1 VKEALPPTKKKKQS
15 KNNRHFHLADELQR
29 ITGMDLTC
37 IDGVYV
43 MVMQTVINEVGLDT
57 SPGKPRR
64 TSLPGWD
71 SVSGDKVLARGT
83 RHVLNRAANALRLGA
98 STLLKSQTYLGA
110 QYRRLRRRLGAPKA
124 ITAMAHRLAQLVY
137 RMLKY
142 G

>member
-15 KNNRHFHLADELQR
+15 KNNRHLHLAADELQR

-43 MVMQTVINEVGLDT
+43 MVMQKVINEVGLDT

-71 SVSGDKVLARGT
+71 SVPTIGSVGTKCSLAGPVT
-83 RHVLNRAANALRLGA
+83 C
-98 STLLKSQTYLGA
+98 STARQMRFVWER
-110 QYRRLRRRLGAPKA
+110 QRC
-124 ITAMAHRLAQLVY
+124 
-137 RMLKY
+137 
-142 G
+142 